1 MSSKKTTITTVALD
15 QIMAIVKDISHGNI
29 TLMTQ
34 NYRLVQIERNEKIRP
49 YDLEKP
55 LPKAESSH
63 EICNYQAARAGILE
77 ACRTLEYG
85 QVVIVIKDGKIVQI
99 DRTEKQR
106 FPSLVGI
113 NGDGI

>member
-1 MSSKKTTITTVALD
+1 MPPKQTSITALALD
-15 QIMAIVKDISHGNI
+15 QIMTIIKDISYGTI

-34 NYRLVQIERNEKIRP
+34 NFRLIQIERNEKIRP
-49 YDLEKP
+49 CNLKKP
-55 LPKAESSH
+55 VKQGESLRENGDYS
-63 EICNYQAARAGILE
+63 AARAGILE

-85 QVVIVIKDGKIVQI
+85 QVVIVIKEGKIVQI

-106 FPSLVGI
+106 FPSLIGV

>member
-1 MSSKKTTITTVALD
+1 MPSKKNAITATVLD
-15 QIMAIVKDISHGNI
+15 QIMTIVTEIGHGNI

-34 NYRLVQIERNEKIRP
+34 NFRLIQIERNEKIRP
-49 YDLEKP
+49 CDFEVSSNRV
-55 LPKAESSH
+55 ESGKKNG
-63 EICNYQAARAGILE
+63 NYKAARAGILE

-106 FPSLVGI
+106 FPSLVGV

>member
-1 MSSKKTTITTVALD
+1 MSSKKNAITATVLD
-15 QIMAIVKDISHGNI
+15 QIMAIIKEIGHGNI

-34 NYRLVQIERNEKIRP
+34 NFRLIQIERNEKIRP
-49 YDLEKP
+49 CDFETSVNRV
-55 LPKAESSH
+55 ESSKDNG
-63 EICNYQAARAGILE
+63 NYKAARAGILE

-106 FPSLVGI
+106 FPSLVGV

>member
-1 MSSKKTTITTVALD
+1 MSAKKNCITPLALD

-34 NYRLVQIERNEKIRP
+34 NFRLIQIERNEKIRP
-49 YDLEKP
+49 GDLEAPLKQVKP
-55 LPKAESSH
+55 SPMNCNNKA
-63 EICNYQAARAGILE
+63 AKAGILE

-106 FPSLVGI
+106 FPSLVGV